1 MTPDNINP
9 TATANK
15 STIEAT
21 ATEEGRGLKERRGL
35 AEHRRCYKA
44 AGLMLLATELRLFGS
59 CWTTTSTGYDQ
70 REKAGLASSE
80 LHPPAP
86 SATVHEVIVKR
97 PHTYKRTSNTF
108 VHLLPI
114 L

>member
-1 MTPDNINP
+1 M
-9 TATANK
+9 
-15 STIEAT
+15 
-21 ATEEGRGLKERRGL
+21 

-44 AGLMLLATELRLFGS
+44 AGLIMLLATEPRLFGS
-59 CWTTTSTGYDQ
+59 SWTTTSTGCDQ

-86 SATVHEVIVKR
+86 SAGRPRATAHEVIVKR
-97 PHTYKRTSNTF
+97 PHTYKRTSDTF